1 LNTQHLNLELSRT
14 MVHKAVLS
22 VVFVW
27 LSFPSSA
34 SAWGSDGHK
43 TIALVAETQL
53 SPKARAEV
61 SRLLAMEPGA
71 TLASISTWAD
81 EHKNR
86 ATAPWHYV
94 NFPRSTC
101 TYDGKR
107 DCPDGNCLIG
117 AIQRQIEILGSKAP
131 AEKRLQALKYVVH
144 LVGDVHQP
152 LHAGYADDKGGNKY
166 QVQFA
171 GRGTNLHA
179 MWDSGLIKALNESPE
194 VLAPRLS
201 KERVKSAA
209 GGIAN
214 KFDPVQAAEES
225 CRIVGKEG
233 FYPGRTVNR
242 DYVAKYQAILEQQLV
257 IAGTRLASALNQV
270 LGGAR

>member
-1 LNTQHLNLELSRT
+1 
-14 MVHKAVLS
+14 M
-22 VVFVW
+22 FVYGG
-27 LSFPSSA
+27 A
-34 SAWGSDGHK
+34 ARAWGSDGHK
-43 TIALVAETQL
+43 TIALITQAQL
-53 SPKARAEV
+53 TPKARAEV
-61 SRLLAMEPGA
+61 DRLLALESGA

-94 NFPRSTC
+94 NFPRGSC
-101 TYDGKR
+101 TYDAQR

-117 AIQRQIEILGSKAP
+117 AIHRQAEILGSNAP

-152 LHAGYADDKGGNKY
+152 LHAGYADDKGGNRY
-166 QVQFA
+166 QVQFS
-171 GRGTNLHA
+171 GRGTNLHS
-179 MWDSGLIKALNESPE
+179 MWDSGLIKALNESPV
-194 VLAPRLS
+194 VLAARLS
-201 KERVKSAA
+201 KERVKTST
-209 GGIAN
+209 GRTTN

-242 DYVAKYQAILEQQLV
+242 DYVAKYQTILEEQLV
-257 IAGTRLASALNQV
+257 IAGTRLASVLNQV
-270 LGGAR
+270 LGSAS